1 MPSTEESTVLSK
13 AVKFRRRV
21 NRERRRMP
29 AWRLCMRYYKQQ
41 QLTLLKLQRN
51 SNYGSR
57 ATPVGMDVD
66 AFRANM
72 LAASKLKF
80 ERQDMTRIEWLEEF
94 KAIGNQRWS
103 GTFTPWA
110 RILVQVR
117 VDIQQEQKKLKH
129 RRRK

>member
-1 MPSTEESTVLSK
+1 
-13 AVKFRRRV
+13 
-21 NRERRRMP
+21 
-29 AWRLCMRYYKQQ
+29 
-41 QLTLLKLQRN
+41 
-51 SNYGSR
+51 
-57 ATPVGMDVD
+57 
-66 AFRANM
+66 M